1 MLWLALLAEGI
12 AGGERNGLDFQKDAG
27 ELAAA
32 SAAEAVAALPV
43 PALGWGGLLGGGL
56 MGGRLLGSWG
66 WGGAGECW
74 AQLLGRLFLHLL
86 DRDTGSAFA
95 WFNKPRCNWVSL
107 VQNQ

>member
-1 MLWLALLAEGI
+1 MLRLALLAEGI

-27 ELAAA
+27 ELVAAH
-32 SAAEAVAALPV
+32 AAEAVAALPV
-43 PALGWGGLLGGGL
+43 PGWGGLLGGGL
-56 MGGRLLGSWG
+56 MGDRLLGSRRWG
-66 WGGAGECW
+66 RAGECW

-95 WFNKPRCNWVSL
+95 WFNKPRCNWVGS